1 MELVSENNEKKR
13 KELEKKVVPWK
24 PDKEVPFCRW
34 CSKSFNVRRRRHHCR
49 LCGSIMC
56 KRCSIFLLFSEARLI
71 VYDTGRWD
79 PMSSVSSK
87 KKKKLQEDY
96 DSDEDEHEG
105 VRLCESCDQLMDRKL
120 SIMGD
125 SVTPPISK
133 LYQKLLDIQREATQ
147 LRPKYIEMSEALQ

>member
-1 MELVSENNEKKR
+1 MHKTST
-13 KELEKKVVPWK
+13 ELEKKVVPWK

-56 KRCSIFLLFSEARLI
+56 KRCSIFLLFSEARECHYHCLHKSFHAHVHAGLI

-105 VRLCESCDQLMDRKL
+105 VRLCESCDQLMDR
-120 SIMGD
+120 
-125 SVTPPISK
+125 
-133 LYQKLLDIQREATQ
+133 
-147 LRPKYIEMSEALQ
+147 